1 MKALSKR
8 EAFMKKTASFLI
20 CALYLNVAM
29 AQKTTITVAAFPAV
43 DDIVKASLQVWQK
56 KNPNVEV
63 KVVGREYADHH
74 TAMTTA
80 LATSTGLPD
89 VMTLEYGY
97 LGRFAQSGGLE
108 DLDKAPYS
116 VGKHA
121 SKMVAYAMAQGRSP
135 NHGQV
140 AIPTDIGPGA
150 MFYRNDLL
158 AKAKVNES
166 ELIQSWD
173 SFIQSGQKIKQSTG
187 AYLVAHARDVK
198 DIVIRTGI
206 PEGQGV
212 YFDAQGKSV
221 VDTSPR
227 FKRGFEVAQKIRTQ
241 GLDAK
246 INPWSNEWGESLK
259 RGTVSVQ
266 MMGAWLGGHLQNW
279 LAPNTSGLW
288 RSTAL
293 PERVATSWGG
303 TFYAIPKNAVNKALA
318 WDLIQHLTLNSQQ
331 QQMAFEKFNAFPSLI
346 EAQNGD
352 FFNQPV
358 AFLGGQKARLE
369 WKATAMQIKPT
380 MVFKNDSVAE
390 EIVNAELDLVLNK
403 NKPIDQALKDA
414 HRLVQRRASR

>member
-1 MKALSKR
+1 
-8 EAFMKKTASFLI
+8 MKKTALI
-20 CALYLNVAM
+20 LFFALSLNVAM
-29 AQKTTITVAAFPAV
+29 AQKTTITVAAYPAV
-43 DDIVKASLQVWQK
+43 DDIVKASLQAWQK
-56 KNPNVEV
+56 KNPQVEV
-63 KVVGREYADHH
+63 KVVGRAYADHH

-89 VMTLEYGY
+89 VMTIEYGY

-108 DLDKAPYS
+108 DLDKAPYQL
-116 VGKHA
+116 GQQ
-121 SKMVAYAMAQGRSP
+121 AYKLVPYALAQGRSP
-135 NHGQV
+135 QQGQV

-150 MFYRNDLL
+150 MFYRHDLL
-158 AKAKVNES
+158 TKAKLNES
-166 ELIQSWD
+166 DLTQSWEG
-173 SFIQSGQKIKQSTG
+173 FIQSGQKIKKESG

-206 PEGQGV
+206 PAGHGV
-212 YFDAQGKSV
+212 YFDDQGKSV
-221 VDTSPR
+221 IDSAPR
-227 FKRGFEVAQKIRTQ
+227 FKRGFELAQKIRAQ

-246 INPWSNEWGESLK
+246 VNAWSNEWGESLK
-259 RGTVSVQ
+259 RGTVTVQ

-279 LAPNTSGLW
+279 LAPQTSGLW
-288 RSTAL
+288 RSAVL

-303 TFYAIPKNAVNKALA
+303 TFYAIPKKAVNKELA
-318 WDLIQHLTLNSQQ
+318 WDLIQHLTLNSKQ
-331 QQMAFEKFNAFPSLI
+331 QQMAFEKFNAFPALI

-358 AFLGGQKARLE
+358 AFLGGQKARAD
-369 WKATAMQIKPT
+369 WKASAGQIKPT

>member
-1 MKALSKR
+1 
-8 EAFMKKTASFLI
+8 MKKTASFLI